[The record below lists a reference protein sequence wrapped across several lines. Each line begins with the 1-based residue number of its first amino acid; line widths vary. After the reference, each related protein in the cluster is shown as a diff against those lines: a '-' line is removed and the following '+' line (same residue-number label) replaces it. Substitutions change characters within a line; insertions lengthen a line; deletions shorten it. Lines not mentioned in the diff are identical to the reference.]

1 MENAT
6 SWDDLKV
13 PEKDG
18 AWFCA
23 RHKNVE
29 TRLRCGRCEKP
40 ICPKCTV
47 YGPTG
52 ARCRDCLSNRG
63 SHLYQIEPRQAALA
77 FGASVVLGALGA
89 ALTQAVGAFWF
100 WILLYA
106 PAIGPLWGRAI
117 VKISGG
123 KRGSKLALIV
133 SAGIVLG
140 ALAAAIGIAWFSYDH
155 ALGELEPVLADLPP
169 EVAAKA
175 RQNMGKVP
183 LSTPFLMLMALAN
196 LPLWA
201 FIVIAIVGVW
211 WWLK

>member
-1 MENAT
+1 MAFEE
-6 SWDDLKV
+6 LQV
-13 PEKDG
+13 PEKEG
-18 AWFCA
+18 VWICA
-23 RHKNVE
+23 RHKTVE

-52 ARCRDCLSNRG
+52 TRCRDCLSNRG
-63 SHLYQIEPRQAALA
+63 SHLYQIAPRQAALA

-89 ALTQAVGAFWF
+89 ALTQAVGVFWF
-100 WILLYA
+100 WVLLYA
-106 PAIGPLWGRAI
+106 PAIGPLWGRAM

-133 SAGIVLG
+133 SAGIIVG
-140 ALAAAIGIAWFSYDH
+140 ALAGAVAMTWFFYSRAMGP
-155 ALGELEPVLADLPP
+155 ALAELPP

-175 RQNMGKVP
+175 RQNMGKVS
-183 LSTPFLMLMALAN
+183 LSAPFLMMMALAN